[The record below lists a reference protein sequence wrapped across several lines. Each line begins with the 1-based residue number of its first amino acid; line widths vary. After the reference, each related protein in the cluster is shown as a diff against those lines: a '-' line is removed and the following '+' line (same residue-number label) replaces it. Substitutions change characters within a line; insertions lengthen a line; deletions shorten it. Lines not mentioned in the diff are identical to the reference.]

1 MIEKDILG
9 VVIIY
14 NPNVE
19 ELIYNI
25 NQYIGNISKLIIWEN
40 STLDNN
46 EKKEIISGV
55 LNSEKIVFEGNGENI
70 GISKALNAI
79 LNKSYVSNYKFLLTM
94 DQDSEWLNF
103 REYLG
108 VIERNLNKF
117 KIFGPHIVNLYANEN
132 NELIKEDKIEKCD
145 FVITSGA
152 IYNMDLFSKIGG
164 FDDEYFIDA
173 VDEEICYRARKYG
186 YSTGC
191 IMQANLGQHF
201 GEYKT
206 KKIFGKTIAYSNYS
220 PFRDYYIVR
229 NHIWLVKSGLLKNEE
244 KKLMLWNYVIA
255 FTFKVLLFE
264 KDKSVKIN
272 AIFKGFKDGI
282 LRK

>member
-40 STLDNN
+40 SILDNN

-70 GISKALNAI
+70 GISKALNTI

-117 KIFGPHIVNLYANEN
+117 KIFGPRIVNLYANEN
-132 NELIKEDKIEKCD
+132 NETNFMHL
-145 FVITSGA
+145 
-152 IYNMDLFSKIGG
+152 
-164 FDDEYFIDA
+164 
-173 VDEEICYRARKYG
+173 
-186 YSTGC
+186 
-191 IMQANLGQHF
+191 
-201 GEYKT
+201 
-206 KKIFGKTIAYSNYS
+206 
-220 PFRDYYIVR
+220 
-229 NHIWLVKSGLLKNEE
+229 
-244 KKLMLWNYVIA
+244 
-255 FTFKVLLFE
+255 
-264 KDKSVKIN
+264 
-272 AIFKGFKDGI
+272 
-282 LRK
+282 